1 MPDWLRRTIR
11 TAVQISLANLLWA
24 VVKLA
29 VFRTITPELDLAVN
43 ALCTGIGL
51 VAISATQNAVENTWP
66 SVAFLKPEA
75 RVLNANGG
83 RIPFEGDK

>member
-43 ALCTGIGL
+43 ALCTAIGL
-51 VAISATQNAVENTWP
+51 VAISATQNAIENTYP
-66 SVAFLKPEA
+66 NLALLKPEA
-75 RVLNANGG
+75 QVLNANDGK
-83 RIPFEGDK
+83 IPGEGAK